1 MLYKNFLYSCL
12 MLMLITTSSLA
23 HQSAFSYLELKE
35 NNDNTITVILKKP
48 LQDMDANDLKIEF
61 SRYCYDTTPKKI
73 EEDNGYI
80 VSNQI
85 ITCKKYGLIGSS
97 IWISN
102 LLENDLGVIFK
113 YESKDH
119 NIQYR
124 LITSSDPYVVIKSK
138 GSYLESSLAYLWL
151 GVKHILIGADHLM
164 FVFALLLL
172 VANLKILIQTI
183 TAFTVAHS
191 LTLGLATLGIV
202 HFSVAYVEAMIAL
215 SIVFLARELLIPT
228 DVKTLARTYPWAMAF
243 MFGLLHGF
251 GFASVLAN
259 VGLGSHGIINTLL
272 FFNLGV
278 ELGQLIFIVVV
289 LIIFKILQKLLP
301 LYVEVIKKMTI
312 YIIGITAAYWFIQR
326 SLS

>member
-1 MLYKNFLYSCL
+1 MLPKNFLYICLLLIIISTSC
-12 MLMLITTSSLA
+12 LA

-35 NNDNTITVILKKP
+35 NSDNTITLILKKP
-48 LQDMDANDLKIEF
+48 LQDRNANDLKIEF
-61 SRYCYDTTPKKI
+61 SRYCYDTVPKTI

-80 VSNQI
+80 ISNQI
-85 ITCKKYGLIGSS
+85 ITCNKNGLVAPS

-102 LLENDLGVIFK
+102 LLENDLGVIFT

-119 NIQYR
+119 KIQNK
-124 LITSSDPYVVIKSK
+124 LITSSDSRVVIESK
-138 GSYLESSLAYLWL
+138 ISYLESSLTYLWL

-164 FVFALLLL
+164 FVFTLLLL
-172 VANLKILIQTI
+172 VTNFKTLIQTI

-191 LTLGLATLGIV
+191 LTLGFATLGILN
-202 HFSVAYVEAMIAL
+202 FSVAYIEAMIAL
-215 SIVFLARELLIPT
+215 SIVFLARELLMPIG
-228 DVKTLARTYPWAMAF
+228 VKTLARTYPWAVAF

-251 GFASVLAN
+251 GFASALAN
-259 VGLGSHGIINTLL
+259 IGLGSQNIVNTLL

-278 ELGQLIFIVVV
+278 ELGQLMFIFVMLMV
-289 LIIFKILQKLLP
+289 FKILQKFLS
-301 LYVEVIKKMTI
+301 LYVEVIKKMAT